1 MKRFRP
7 AHWSARFFTSIRPG
21 RPAPDDEAWAR
32 GLLTGRE
39 GELFARM
46 SNPDRRHA
54 VAVAR
59 EVDATLAP
67 STDRRDTVL
76 AAALLHDVGKTVS
89 GLRTYG
95 RVLATLSGALGG
107 RGWSEIW
114 QDSTGFTRKV
124 GLYLRYPI
132 LGAEMLQVAESDPW
146 VIAWAREHHEPEEDW
161 TVPVEVFRVVAAA
174 DR

>member
-1 MKRFRP
+1 MH
-7 AHWSARFFTSIRPG
+7 ALQSQNVQIPG
-21 RPAPDDEAWAR
+21 GQVEQ
-32 GLLTGRE
+32 GLRDLT
-39 GELFARM
+39 
-46 SNPDRRHA
+46 
-54 VAVAR
+54 
-59 EVDATLAP
+59 
-67 STDRRDTVL
+67 
-76 AAALLHDVGKTVS
+76 
-89 GLRTYG
+89 LRTYG

-146 VIAWAREHHEPEEDW
+146 VIAWAREYHEPEEDW